1 MSQLV
6 VSVPTQA
13 EFDYISRFDVEPV
26 LWAMDG
32 PPPRTDLDM
41 TVVPYVLDMTILQ
54 RLEGLNLRLV
64 QGPNIGYDGVVEN
77 LPAGMIF
84 ANATSVHE
92 TATAE
97 QTLALI
103 LAAQRGI
110 PRVVRQQGQRHWE
123 KFRSPGLADCTMV
136 VIGVG
141 GVGAAIIER
150 LRPFEVEIVRVA
162 STERDDEAGHVY
174 SMASVGELLPCADV
188 VVIAVPLNANTH
200 HLVDDTFLS
209 LMRDDTLLVNIARG
223 GVADTEAL
231 VRHMDRLRLALDV
244 FDPEPLPADSPLWDS
259 PNVIVAPHLGG
270 LSTAQFSRHNALLG
284 RQIEHLLADEE
295 PENIVVRS

>member
-1 MSQLV
+1 MTRLV

-13 EFDYISRFDVEPV
+13 EFEYISRFDIEPV

-32 PPPRTDLDM
+32 PPPRGDLDM
-41 TVVPYVLDMTILQ
+41 VTVPYVLDMAILQ
-54 RLEGLNLRLV
+54 HLEGLSVRLV

-77 LPAGMIF
+77 LPAGMVF

-110 PRVVRQQGQRHWE
+110 PRVVRQQAERRWE
-123 KFRSPGLADCTMV
+123 KFRSRGLADCTV
-136 VIGVG
+136 IVIGVG

-150 LRPFEVEIVRVA
+150 LKPFEVEIVRVA
-162 STERDDEAGHVY
+162 SRERDDEAGHVY
-174 SMASVGELLPCADV
+174 SMASVDELLPRADV
-188 VVIAVPLNANTH
+188 VVIAVPLNASTH
-200 HLVDDTFLS
+200 QLVDDAFLS
-209 LMRDDTLLVNIARG
+209 LMRDDALLVNIARG
-223 GVADTEAL
+223 GVADTAAL

-244 FDPEPLPADSPLWDS
+244 VDPEPLPADSPLWDS
-259 PNVIVAPHLGG
+259 PNALIAPHLGG
-270 LSTAQFSRHNALLG
+270 LSRAQFSRHNALLG
-284 RQIEHLLADEE
+284 RQIAHLLAGET